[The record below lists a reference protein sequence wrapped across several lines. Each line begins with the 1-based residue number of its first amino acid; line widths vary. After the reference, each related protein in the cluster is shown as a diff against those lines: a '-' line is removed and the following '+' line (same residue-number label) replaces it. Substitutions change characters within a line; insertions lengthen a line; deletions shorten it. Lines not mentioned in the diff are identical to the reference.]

1 MNTFKTAVL
10 LLGTLAFSG
19 AALAQ
24 AQVKIASV
32 RVDEMILQSPVYKS
46 LADKMK
52 GEFER
57 RKTDLDTQI
66 KAFQE
71 DAKKFQRDAE
81 IMSPDERAKKEKDL
95 RARQVDLQYAQEKFK
110 EDAAARDRELTQDL
124 LGKVKQAIDAV
135 AKEKG
140 LDLIIR
146 DPLYAV
152 PAVDITD
159 DVLKRLQATAAS
171 APGAGGAAAKK
182 K

>member
-1 MNTFKTAVL
+1 MTMNILKTSIL
-10 LLGTLAFSG
+10 LAATLLFSG

-24 AQVKIASV
+24 TQVKIASV

-52 GEFER
+52 LEFER
-57 RKTDLDTQI
+57 RKTELDAQI
-66 KAFQE
+66 KTFQE

-81 IMSPDERAKKEKDL
+81 IMSPDERAKKEKEL
-95 RARQVDLQYAQEKFK
+95 SARQVDLQYAQQKFK
-110 EDAAARDRELTQDL
+110 EDASARDRELTQDL
-124 LGKVKQAIDAV
+124 LGKVKLAIDAV

-140 LDLIIR
+140 LDLIVR

-159 DVLKRLQATAAS
+159 DVLKRLQANTAA
-171 APGAGGAAAKK
+171 AAAAPAKK
-182 K
+182 